1 MKYLAFLAL
10 AFTFFLCAC
19 SSKVPYTLV
28 NTPIN
33 PEPLDSSMQVVV
45 VKASSVPVMPLEYKY
60 LGTVETNANL
70 GCSAGGT
77 IDQLREKARDLGA
90 NVVYV
95 KKIDEKTVY
104 ASTYAGGGLL
114 WAVVLYPLNQKC
126 LTLLADFIYA
136 ESPLITKLQ
145 EEEKNAMASKE
156 GKE

>member
-1 MKYLAFLAL
+1 
-10 AFTFFLCAC
+10 
-19 SSKVPYTLV
+19 
-28 NTPIN
+28 
-33 PEPLDSSMQVVV
+33 
-45 VKASSVPVMPLEYKY
+45 MPLEYKY

-104 ASTYAGGGLL
+104 VSTYAGGGLL